1 MKTKR
6 SFLELENGNL
16 SLRRQTKLLS
26 LSWSGIY
33 YEPKGESELNL
44 KLMNEIDK
52 IYTEYPFMGRRTI
65 HDELLEM
72 GYPINYK
79 RVERLMK
86 LMGIMATVPGPHT
99 SKARK
104 EHKKYPYL
112 LRKLK
117 IIRPNQVWASDITY
131 IPMEKGFLYLVVIM
145 DWFSRYIISWTLSN
159 SMESDFCV
167 YALLEALK
175 SGKPEIFNT
184 DQGSQFS
191 SDDFIA
197 PLVDNEIKISMDGVG
212 RFLDNIFVERL
223 WRTVKYEEVYLKAYN
238 GGKEAYSSLDKYIF
252 FYNNRR
258 RHTSLAK
265 KTPSYIY
272 NADESIWRLVNG

>member
-1 MKTKR
+1 MK
-6 SFLELENGNL
+6 
-16 SLRRQTKLLS
+16 
-26 LSWSGIY
+26 
-33 YEPKGESELNL
+33 
-44 KLMNEIDK
+44 EIDK
-52 IYTEYPFMGRRTI
+52 LYTAHPFWGRRSML
-65 HDELLEM
+65 DELLDM
-72 GYPINYK
+72 GYKINYK

-167 YALLEALK
+167 YALQEALK
-175 SGKPEIFNT
+175 TQKAG
-184 DQGSQFS
+184 
-191 SDDFIA
+191 
-197 PLVDNEIKISMDGVG
+197 
-212 RFLDNIFVERL
+212 NI
-223 WRTVKYEEVYLKAYN
+223 
-238 GGKEAYSSLDKYIF
+238 
-252 FYNNRR
+252 
-258 RHTSLAK
+258 
-265 KTPSYIY
+265 
-272 NADESIWRLVNG
+272 